1 MPGVPV
7 RFPNAS
13 LLREW
18 DARGYDRVAETMS
31 AWSRAAGA
39 GRALLLER
47 AGITPG
53 QRVLDLC
60 SGPGWLAIEAAR
72 AVAPDGHVTGLDLSA
87 GMVAT
92 ARANAA
98 AAGVGNVEFHQG
110 DAEELPFGD
119 ASFDGSVC
127 SLGLMHVPDPGRAL
141 AELARVIVPGGRLV
155 ANVHGPEGETTLDLM
170 AAAFDDA
177 GEFLPLDYRYLVRL
191 GNAELLESL
200 AHEAGFA
207 ETVVLGGAGAV
218 GGAGRVRRLLSGR
231 ADRRRRRWGG
241 ARRHEAEAMQV
252 VRASAPLPDAGAFW
266 DGFREVGGLFSGLIE
281 ELSPAAA
288 GRARASFVER
298 CAPYRTEQGYALP
311 DSQFVLV
318 AAR

>member
-177 GEFLPLDYRYLVRL
+177 DEFLPLDYRYLVRL
-191 GNAELLESL
+191 GNAELLEGL

-207 ETVVLGGAGAV
+207 
-218 GGAGRVRRLLSGR
+218 
-231 ADRRRRRWGG
+231 
-241 ARRHEAEAMQV
+241 EAEAMQV